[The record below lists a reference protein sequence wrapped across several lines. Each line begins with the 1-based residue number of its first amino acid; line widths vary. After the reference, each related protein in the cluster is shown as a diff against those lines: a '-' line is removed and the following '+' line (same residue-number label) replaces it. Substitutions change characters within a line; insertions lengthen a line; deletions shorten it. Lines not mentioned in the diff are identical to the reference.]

1 MALDTN
7 QITKRLKK
15 LMQLDVDAVRAY
27 EQALKHIDDPK
38 IHAAIAS
45 FRDDHQRHIGDLS
58 GAISSLGE
66 QPPSLS
72 PDVKGVFLEG
82 FTALRSVTGQQGAL
96 KAMKGN
102 EKLTNRSYAE
112 ALKEALPADIEAVVR
127 RNYEDEQR
135 HLSYIERALGEEP
148 TTEARPHTP

>member
-1 MALDTN
+1 MALDTGTV
-7 QITKRLKK
+7 IKRLKK

-38 IHAAIAS
+38 IHAAIDS
-45 FRDDHQRHIGDLS
+45 FKDDHQRHIGDLA
-58 GAISSLGE
+58 GAISSLGA
-66 QPPSLS
+66 QPPSLK

-82 FTALRSVTGQQGAL
+82 FTALRSATGQEGAL

-112 ALKEALPADIEAVVR
+112 ALKDPLPADVEALVR

-135 HLSYIERALGEEP
+135 HLAYIERVLGEEP
-148 TTEARPHTP
+148 TAAPRPSAP